1 MIFIFVMA
9 LVYNFPRFFDTTY
22 TAVPTSFVQRIGNL
36 DRKRHDRP
44 DDFQIV
50 KVIFDILSDLYSPTD
65 KTKRINRG
73 ILATYTFQE
82 IFMFHYLYFNR
93 KMETL

>member
-9 LVYNFPRFFDTTY
+9 LIYNFPRFFDTTY

-50 KVIFDILSDLYSPTD
+50 KVSV
-65 KTKRINRG
+65 INNHLEG
-73 ILATYTFQE
+73 
-82 IFMFHYLYFNR
+82 
-93 KMETL
+93 

>member
-9 LVYNFPRFFDTTY
+9 LIYNFPRFFDTTY

-36 DRKRHDRP
+36 EIDKFGNRKRHDRP

-50 KVIFDILSDLYSPTD
+50 KVSVINNYSE
-65 KTKRINRG
+65 G
-73 ILATYTFQE
+73 
-82 IFMFHYLYFNR
+82 
-93 KMETL
+93 

>member
-65 KTKRINRG
+65 KTF
-73 ILATYTFQE
+73 LQLDTFQE
-82 IFMFHYLYFNR
+82 ILMFHYLYFNR
-93 KMETL
+93 KMEKL